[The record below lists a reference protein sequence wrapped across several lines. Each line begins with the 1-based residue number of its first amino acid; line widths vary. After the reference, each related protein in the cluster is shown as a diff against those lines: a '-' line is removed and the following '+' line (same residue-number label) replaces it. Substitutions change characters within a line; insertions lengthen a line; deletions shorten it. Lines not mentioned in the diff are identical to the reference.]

1 MFGFAQIK
9 KHWIMTYNRVFR
21 LGALVLIS
29 LLAALTAHAQ
39 GWTSGSHWQGGNP
52 PEPYLSDGNYVS
64 SFSPFFGDDVIAT
77 VNYPGAGAV
86 YRIEGFDVD
95 SAFRYGRD
103 IAPDG
108 PYHRLARG
116 IARPALDTFVILEET
131 VPFSGGNRSL
141 HLNFFKMQT
150 PGAGQID
157 SLVLRTDI
165 PVAPGSNVFGKSL
178 FTAANGDY
186 IVLGSVEAA
195 GDQDV
200 LLARISPQGVLLWF
214 AVYASADYEIP
225 IEVVPGANGVLHILK
240 RVLPA
245 GQAWLMNVDQNGLL
259 LGEFNLSANGTDTP
273 ADMAATADGNLVLT
287 GFNSMDDLYLQKT
300 DPVGATLWRHDFT
313 TPDQFVDPKGLLEDA
328 NADIVVVGNY
338 INALTGEQDG
348 YLMKFDATG
357 APVWERRIG
366 RDNRPEELT
375 KIELCP
381 DGGYLLGGR
390 YFNQVSHAYV
400 VKTDGNGIITAGRIL
415 GNIFRDFD
423 VDCSNTA
430 GDLPL
435 ENRIVRAFRDSTHVY
450 FAGSDALGNYSIEC
464 DTGNFVI
471 SLIQQNQYWQPCAN
485 DLPVH
490 VGYLDT
496 AVVDFAL
503 QAAVDCPFLTVE
515 HGLLNARPCD
525 TTTLHLDYCN
535 YGPIQAEGA
544 YVEVALDSLL
554 SYVSSSIQ
562 PSAINGNVLTF
573 PLGDIAPEDCGH
585 LEIEVAVDC
594 NALPGMTVCTE
605 AHIYPDSIC
614 DQPAPSWSGA
624 YVEVE
629 AECQGDSVLFR
640 LKNTGTGPMSEYLEY
655 IVIEDAVLLRS
666 GAFKLIPGE
675 TMDVKAPAD
684 GSTWRL
690 SAGQE
695 PGAPGL
701 GRPTI
706 AVEGCVNGGGPASTG
721 FVNQFSENDAD
732 PFLSS
737 QCILVTNSYDPND
750 KQALPTGFGAEHNIF
765 ANTDLEYMIRFQ
777 NTGTDT
783 AFRVVLLDTLSPF
796 LDPATFRA
804 GASSHP
810 YRYDLTENGTLR
822 FTFQPIALP
831 HSSVNEP
838 GSNGFVTF
846 RIAQKRDLPVGTRI
860 ENRAGIYFDFN
871 LPVITNTV
879 FHTVH
884 APWLKLVSVDQ
895 PGVAPLLTFQAF
907 PNPFVEQVTVQL
919 EGEEIAD
926 AVLRLFSTDGR
937 LVQSTPF
944 LQNRLRLDRKGLPAG
959 LYFFSVE
966 AKGKVLGSG
975 RLVAE

>member
-1 MFGFAQIK
+1 
-9 KHWIMTYNRVFR
+9 MTYHSIFKIGI
-21 LGALVLIS
+21 LLLVGFFITGTN
-29 LLAALTAHAQ
+29 ANAQ
-39 GWTSGSHWQGGNP
+39 GWTNGSHWQGGNP
-52 PEPYLSDGNYVS
+52 PEPYLSDGNYIS
-64 SFSPFFGDDVIAT
+64 SFSPFSGNDVVAT
-77 VNYPGAGAV
+77 ANYPSLGAA
-86 YRIEGFDVD
+86 YRIEGFELNN
-95 SAFRYGRD
+95 AFRYGLD
-103 IAPDG
+103 VSPSG

-116 IARPALDTFVILEET
+116 IARPAIDTFVVLEET
-131 VPFSGGNRSL
+131 VPFSGGDRSL
-141 HLNFFKMQT
+141 HLNFFRYQT
-150 PGAGQID
+150 PLVGPNDG
-157 SLVLRTDI
+157 LVLRTDI
-165 PVAPGSNVFGKSL
+165 FIAPGANVFGRSL

-186 IVLGSVEAA
+186 IILGSVETA
-195 GDQDV
+195 GDQDI
-200 LLARISPQGVLLWF
+200 LLARISPQGALLW
-214 AVYASADYEIP
+214 ANVYASADYEVP

-245 GQAWLMNVDQNGLL
+245 GQAWLMNVDQNGAL
-259 LGEFNLSANGTDTP
+259 LGEFNLSGNGTDTP
-273 ADMAATADGNLVLT
+273 ADLAATADGNLVLT

-300 DPVGATLWRHDFT
+300 GTDGTPIWRHDFV

-328 NADIVVVGNY
+328 HADIVVVGTYLNT
-338 INALTGEQDG
+338 LTGEQDG

-357 APVWERRIG
+357 TPVWERRIG
-366 RDNRPEELT
+366 KDNRPEALT

-390 YFNQVSHAYV
+390 LVNQVSHAYV
-400 VKTDGNGIITAGRIL
+400 VKTDENGIITPGRIV

-423 VDCSNTA
+423 VDCTNTS

-435 ENRIVRAFRDSTHVY
+435 ANRIVRAFRDSSHIY
-450 FAGSDALGNYSIEC
+450 FASSDALGNYAIEC
-464 DTGNFVI
+464 DTGDYVI
-471 SLIQQNQYWQPCAN
+471 SLLQQSQYWQPCAN
-485 DLPVH
+485 DLPLH
-490 VGYLDT
+490 IGYLDT
-496 AVVDFAL
+496 AVVNFAL
-503 QAAVDCPFLTVE
+503 QATIDCPYMTVE
-515 HGLLNARPCD
+515 HAMLNARPCD
-525 TTTLHLDYCN
+525 TTALYVNYCN
-535 YGPIQAEGA
+535 IGTLTADEA
-544 YVEVALDSLL
+544 YLDVTLDPLL
-554 SYVSSSIQ
+554 TYLSANIQ

-573 PLGDIAPEDCGH
+573 PLGDMAPEDCG
-585 LEIEVAVDC
+585 LLNIQVTVDC
-594 NALPGMTVCTE
+594 AAEMGQIVCTE

-614 DQPAPSWSGA
+614 DPVDPAWSGA

-640 LKNTGTGPMSEYLEY
+640 LKNTGAGPMSEYLEY

-666 GAFKLIPGE
+666 GAFKLVPGE
-675 TMDVKAPAD
+675 TMDVKSPAN
-684 GSTWRL
+684 GATWHLR
-690 SAGQE
+690 AGQE

-701 GRPTI
+701 GLPI
-706 AVEGCVNGGGPASTG
+706 AAIEGCVEGGGPFSTG
-721 FVNQFSENDAD
+721 FFNQFSQNDAD
-732 PFLSS
+732 DFVSS
-737 QCILVTNSYDPND
+737 FCIEVTNSFDPND
-750 KQALPTGFGAEHNIF
+750 KQAFPTGFDAPQNIF

-783 AFRVVLLDTLSPF
+783 AFRVVLLDTLSTF
-796 LDPATFRA
+796 LDPATFRP

-810 YRYDLTENGTLR
+810 YRYELTENGVLR

-884 APWLKLVSVDQ
+884 APWLKLVNVDQ
-895 PGVAPLLTFQAF
+895 PGVAPMLSFSAF

-919 EGEEIAD
+919 EGEEIPG

-937 LVQSTPF
+937 LVQETPF
-944 LQNRLRLDRKGLPAG
+944 RQNRLTLDRKGLPAG
-959 LYFFSVE
+959 LYFFAVE
-966 AKGKVLGSG
+966 ARGKVLGSG

>member
-1 MFGFAQIK
+1 
-9 KHWIMTYNRVFR
+9 MTYHPFFR
-21 LGALVLIS
+21 LGALVLIG
-29 LLAALTAHAQ
+29 LFTFVTPAFTQ
-39 GWTSGSHWQGGNP
+39 GWTSGSHWQDGNP

-64 SFSPFFGDDVIAT
+64 GFSPFAGNDVVAT
-77 VNYPGAGAV
+77 INYPGTGAA
-86 YRIEGFDVD
+86 YRIEGFGLNSGFNYGKDV
-95 SAFRYGRD
+95 SQT
-103 IAPDG
+103 G
-108 PYHRLARG
+108 PFHRLARG
-116 IARPALDTFVILEET
+116 IARPALDTFVVLEET
-131 VPFSGGNRSL
+131 VHFSGGDRSL
-141 HLNFFKMQT
+141 HLNFFKLQT
-150 PGAGQID
+150 PGVGPND
-157 SLVLRTDI
+157 GLVLRTDVL
-165 PVAPGSNVFGKSL
+165 VASGSNVFGRSM
-178 FTAANGDY
+178 FTADNGDY
-186 IVLGSVEAA
+186 IVLGSVETA

-200 LLARISPQGVLLWF
+200 LLARLSPQGALLW
-214 AVYASADYEIP
+214 ANVYASADYEIP
-225 IEVVPGANGVLHILK
+225 TEVVPGANGVLHILK

-245 GQAWLMNVDQNGLL
+245 GQAWLMNVNQNGALI
-259 LGEFNLSANGTDTP
+259 GEFNLSGNGTDTP
-273 ADMAATADGNLVLT
+273 ADLAATADGNLVLT
-287 GFNSMDDLYLQKT
+287 GFNTTDDLYLQKT
-300 DPVGATLWRHDFT
+300 NPNGSTLWRHDFV
-313 TPDQFVDPKGLLEDA
+313 TPDQFVGPEGLLEDA
-328 NADIVVVGNY
+328 KGDIVVLCSR
-338 INALTGEQDG
+338 IISTTGEQDG
-348 YLMKFDATG
+348 FLMKFDAIGT
-357 APVWERRIG
+357 PVWERRIG
-366 RDNRPEELT
+366 RDNRPEVMT

-390 YFNQVSHAYV
+390 YISQNVNHAYV
-400 VKTDGNGIITAGRIL
+400 VKTDENGIVTPGRIV

-423 VDCSNTA
+423 VDCSSTS

-435 ENRIVRAFRDSTHVY
+435 QNRIVRAFRDSAHVY
-450 FAGSDALGNYSIEC
+450 FAGSDAFGNYAIEC
-464 DTGNFVI
+464 DTGDYVV
-471 SLIQQNQYWQPCAN
+471 SLSQQSQYWQPCAN

-490 VGYLDT
+490 MGYLGT

-503 QAAVDCPFLTVE
+503 QAAIDCPYMTVE

-525 TTTLHLDYCN
+525 TTTMYLDYCN
-535 YGPIQAEGA
+535 YGPVQAEDA
-544 YVEVALDSLL
+544 YVVVTLDSLL
-554 SYVSSSIQ
+554 SYVSSSIP
-562 PSAINGNVLTF
+562 PSVILGNMLTF
-573 PLGDIAPEDCGH
+573 LLGDIASEDCGQ
-585 LEIEVAVDC
+585 LQIEVAVDC
-594 NALPGMTVCTE
+594 DAQAGMTVCTE

-614 DQPAPSWSGA
+614 SPVDPSWSGA

-629 AECQGDSVLFR
+629 AECEGDSVLFR
-640 LKNTGTGPMSEYLEY
+640 LKNTGAGTMSEYLEY

-666 GAFKLIPGE
+666 GAFKLAPGE

-701 GRPTI
+701 GRPTV

-732 PFLSS
+732 PFVSN
-737 QCILVTNSYDPND
+737 QCILVTNSFDPND
-750 KQALPTGFGAEHNIF
+750 KQALPTGFGPENNIF

-783 AFRVVLLDTLSPF
+783 AFRVILLDTLSAL
-796 LDPATFRA
+796 LDPATFRP

-810 YRYDLTENGTLR
+810 YRYELTENGVLR

-895 PGVAPLLTFQAF
+895 PGVATMLTFQAF
-907 PNPFVEQVTVQL
+907 PNPFAEQVTVQL
-919 EGEEIAD
+919 EGDEMPD
-926 AVLRLFSTDGR
+926 AVLRLFSPDGR
-937 LVQSTPF
+937 LVQEVPF
-944 LQNRLRLDRKGLPAG
+944 RQNRLTLDRKGLPAG
-959 LYFFSVE
+959 LYFFSVL
-966 AKGKVLGSG
+966 GDGRVLGSG